1 MTDKNEDGNTVYTTS
16 KKNRTNTD
24 GMASNLPQMIGV
36 QLQVM
41 VPSHWSDGKIT
52 KVVQQ
57 AIVTQIEEEEVQ

>member
-1 MTDKNEDGNTVYTTS
+1 MVEDENDETTVYTTS

-24 GMASNLPQMIGV
+24 GMGPELPNMVGV

-41 VPSHWSDGKIT
+41 VPSYWSDGKIT

-57 AIVTQIEEEEVQ
+57 AIVHQIEKEEQ